1 MLENKPFKHNNTSV
15 LLYEV
20 LSAHRRLMFAITPY
34 LLSVYSR
41 LEWNVKA
48 VVIFLSCIQLCIRV
62 EIYSEVSGRDEVEK
76 LMMVKC

>member
-1 MLENKPFKHNNTSV
+1 
-15 LLYEV
+15 
-20 LSAHRRLMFAITPY
+20 MFAITPY

-62 EIYSEVSGRDEVEK
+62 EIYREVSGRAEVEK